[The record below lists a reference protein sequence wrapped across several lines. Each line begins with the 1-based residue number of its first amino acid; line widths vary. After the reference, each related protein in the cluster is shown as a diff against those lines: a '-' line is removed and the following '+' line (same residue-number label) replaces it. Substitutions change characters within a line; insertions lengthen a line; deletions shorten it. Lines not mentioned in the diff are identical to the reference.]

1 MSTKERILDVA
12 LTLFS
17 QYGYDGTS
25 MEQIADMVGI
35 KAPSLYKH
43 FKGKEDIFNT
53 LLEVAEKRYD
63 ENFGSVDNA
72 KIPESVEEFIRSVMK
87 SVSFTISDPLIVKM
101 RKFLVKEQF
110 RSEKLADITTRHQ
123 IIGLQKM
130 YAKIAEGM
138 MKKGLFIKDDP
149 ETVAM
154 ELIAPVVLYVS
165 RTDRQPEYK
174 KEALKKIEKQLRHI
188 CGHYVERGK

>member
-53 LLEVAEKRYD
+53 LLEIAEKRYD

-138 MKKGLFIKDDP
+138 IKKGLFRKDDP

-174 KEALKKIEKQLRHI
+174 KEALKNIEKQLRHV
-188 CGHYVERGK
+188 CGHYVEKR